1 MISTAM
7 YHCFF
12 PDVDSEQTNLAR
24 SKPASQSSSHT
35 PATMA
40 GLAVDTSVGSIEA
53 HNSFSCTTFE
63 VHAWWQ
69 VDLEATYYIREVV
82 ISASGW
88 MGTFHNI
95 IILYDY

>member
-1 MISTAM
+1 M

-12 PDVDSEQTNLAR
+12 PDLDWEQTNLAL

-35 PATMA
+35 PATRA
-40 GLAVDTSVGSIEA
+40 GLAVDTSVASIGA
-53 HNSFSCTTFE
+53 HNGFSCTNLQI
-63 VHAWWQ
+63 HAWWE

-88 MGTFHNI
+88 MGTFYSNT
-95 IILYDY
+95 L